1 MSYSLAQIILAA
13 GNIDGEDTIWIQM
26 LVLVILVALLGVGSL
41 VKTRVS
47 SFKDEQQ
54 NYPEGG
60 GASYTWLHRLIKPL
74 RELRDTR
81 LGILTAQSKATIEE
95 PLFGFDAPDITGQ
108 QKPKDEPDREGGR
121 DLAGGMEML
130 KLDFLLS
137 VVENAEGDDKNDVM
151 MRKLNF
157 NELLRR
163 EQLNEIDGNALK
175 VYAVDE
181 GNLYGKDIQFQAMKE
196 LAVRTTHKGKH
207 SG

>member
-60 GASYTWLHRLIKPL
+60 GTSYTWLHRLIKPL

-81 LGILTAQSKATIEE
+81 LGILTAQSKATIKE
-95 PLFGFDAPDITGQ
+95 PVLFDTPDAAGRER
-108 QKPKDEPDREGGR
+108 PKGEAARERGR

>member
-1 MSYSLAQIILAA
+1 MGYSLAQIILAA

-26 LVLVILVALLGVGSL
+26 LVLVVLVALLGVGSL

-60 GASYTWLHRLIKPL
+60 GTSYTWLHRLIKPL

-81 LGILTAQSKATIEE
+81 LGILTAQSKATIKE
-95 PLFGFDAPDITGQ
+95 PVLFDTSDAAGRER
-108 QKPKDEPDREGGR
+108 PKGEAARERGR

-137 VVENAEGDDKNDVM
+137 VVENAEGDDKKDVM

-181 GNLYGKDIQFQAMKE
+181 GNLYGKDIQCQAIKE
-196 LAVRTTHKGKH
+196 LTVRTVRKSKH
-207 SG
+207 GG

>member
-1 MSYSLAQIILAA
+1 MSYFLVQIILAA

-74 RELRDTR
+74 RELKDTR
-81 LGILTAQSKATIEE
+81 LGILTAQSKATIKE
-95 PLFGFDAPDITGQ
+95 PVLFDTPAVAGRE
-108 QKPKDEPDREGGR
+108 KPKGEAARERGR

-163 EQLNEIDGNALK
+163 EQLNKIDGNALK

-181 GNLYGKDIQFQAMKE
+181 GNLYGKDIQCEAIRE
-196 LAVRTTHKGKH
+196 LTVRTARKINIVV
-207 SG
+207 

>member
-13 GNIDGEDTIWIQM
+13 GNIDGEDTIWMQM
-26 LVLVILVALLGVGSL
+26 LVLVVLVVLLGIGSL
-41 VKTRVS
+41 IKTRANK
-47 SFKDEQQ
+47 FKDQQ
-54 NYPEGG
+54 QDYPA
-60 GASYTWLHRLIKPL
+60 GARSPHTQHRWQIKPL
-74 RELRDTR
+74 KELKKNR

-108 QKPKDEPDREGGR
+108 QKPKDEPVGEGGR

-130 KLDFLLS
+130 ELDFLLS
-137 VVENAEGDDKNDVM
+137 IVEKTGSDDKKDVM

-163 EQLNEIDGNALK
+163 EQLNEIDSNALK

-181 GNLYGKDIQFQAMKE
+181 GNLYGKDIQCQAIKE
-196 LAVRTTHKGKH
+196 LTVRTARKGKH
-207 SG
+207 GG

>member
-41 VKTRVS
+41 IKTRVS

-60 GASYTWLHRLIKPL
+60 GTSYTWLHRLIKPL
-74 RELRDTR
+74 RELKKNR
-81 LGILTAQSKATIEE
+81 LGILTAQSKATIKESV
-95 PLFGFDAPDITGQ
+95 LFDTPEAAGRER
-108 QKPKDEPDREGGR
+108 PKGEAARERGR

-163 EQLNEIDGNALK
+163 EQLNEIGGNALK

-181 GNLYGKDIQFQAMKE
+181 GNLYGKDIQCQAIKE
-196 LAVRTTHKGKH
+196 LTIRTARKSKH
-207 SG
+207 SS

>member
-1 MSYSLAQIILAA
+1 
-13 GNIDGEDTIWIQM
+13 M
-26 LVLVILVALLGVGSL
+26 LVLVILVALLGVGGL

-60 GASYTWLHRLIKPL
+60 GTSYTWLHRLIKPL

-81 LGILTAQSKATIEE
+81 LGILTAQSKATIKE
-95 PLFGFDAPDITGQ
+95 PVLFDTPDAAGRER
-108 QKPKDEPDREGGR
+108 PKGEAARERGR

-181 GNLYGKDIQFQAMKE
+181 GNLHGKDIQFQAMKE

>member
-60 GASYTWLHRLIKPL
+60 GTSYTWLHRLIKPL
-74 RELRDTR
+74 RELKKNR
-81 LGILTAQSKATIEE
+81 LGILTAQSKATIKESV
-95 PLFGFDAPDITGQ
+95 LFDTPEAAGRER
-108 QKPKDEPDREGGR
+108 PKGEAARERGR

-157 NELLRR
+157 NELLHR

-181 GNLYGKDIQFQAMKE
+181 GNLYGKDIQFQAIKE
-196 LAVRTTHKGKH
+196 LTVRTARKSKH

>member
-60 GASYTWLHRLIKPL
+60 GTSYTWLHRLIKPL

-95 PLFGFDAPDITGQ
+95 PVLFDTPDAAGRER
-108 QKPKDEPDREGGR
+108 PKGEAARERGR

-181 GNLYGKDIQFQAMKE
+181 GNLYGKDIQFQAIKE
-196 LAVRTTHKGKH
+196 LTVRTARKSKH

>member
-1 MSYSLAQIILAA
+1 MSYSLAQIILAV
-13 GNIDGEDTIWIQM
+13 GNSDGEDAIWMQM
-26 LVLVILVALLGVGSL
+26 LVLVILVALLGGGSL

-60 GASYTWLHRLIKPL
+60 GTSYTWLHRLIKPL
-74 RELRDTR
+74 KELKKKR
-81 LGILTAQSKATIEE
+81 LGILETAQSKATIKE
-95 PLFGFDAPDITGQ
+95 PVLFDTPDAAGRER
-108 QKPKDEPDREGGR
+108 PKGEAAQGKGR

-130 KLDFLLS
+130 ELDFLLS
-137 VVENAEGDDKNDVM
+137 VVENTKGDDKNDVM
-151 MRKLNF
+151 VRKLNF

-181 GNLYGKDIQFQAMKE
+181 GNLYGKDIQCQAIKE
-196 LAVRTTHKGKH
+196 LTVRTARKSKH